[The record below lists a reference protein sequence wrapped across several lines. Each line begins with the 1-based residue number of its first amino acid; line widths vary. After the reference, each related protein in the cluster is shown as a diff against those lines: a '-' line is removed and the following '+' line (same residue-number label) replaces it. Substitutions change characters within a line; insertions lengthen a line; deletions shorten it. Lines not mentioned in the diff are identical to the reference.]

1 MEEENENLLND
12 VKQITNIINDYLVEF
27 EKIPKNGETF
37 ESLDYP
43 ILLHKKE
50 VFLRLRDILSVSGLK

>member
-12 VKQITNIINDYLVEF
+12 VRQITNIINDYLVEF

-37 ESLDYP
+37 DSPDYP